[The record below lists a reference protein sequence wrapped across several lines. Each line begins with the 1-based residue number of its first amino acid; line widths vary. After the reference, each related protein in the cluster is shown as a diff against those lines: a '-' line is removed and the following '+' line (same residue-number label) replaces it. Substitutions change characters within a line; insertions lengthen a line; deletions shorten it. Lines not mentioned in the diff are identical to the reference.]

1 MIQMEEMK
9 KGIERISEIQEIFIF
24 LIWIVIIEVHIL
36 DNKYPW

>member
-1 MIQMEEMK
+1 MEEMK

-36 DNKYPW
+36 DNKYP